1 MNNKELKYIEALR
14 SMPGETDILRGMEGD
29 VPEELRLLGKE
40 LTEEYELAT
49 ALANGDL
56 QMEAS
61 SMNVLAGPLKDLQS
75 NLRHLTWQ
83 AKQIEKGDY
92 GQRAEFLGDFS
103 QAFNHMAVQLARREE
118 TMRKQIRQQMEY
130 YEALDAIHN
139 NWRAYK
145 HDMENHL
152 LCIDALLDMGDVP
165 AARDY
170 IHAMHGKTKY
180 MDGGFI
186 YTGNRV
192 LDALLT
198 DKIRIA
204 KNLGIEVTKMIAVD
218 QEIEMDPLDCCILF
232 GNAMDNAIE
241 ACQRIKSGERRI
253 ELHLKMTGNML
264 HMKLRNTSQHEPIMD
279 KDGIKSRKMDDEHHG
294 FGLKNMKKVVESY
307 DGVWEIKQKD
317 GWFTL
322 SCLLFHV

>member
-1 MNNKELKYIEALR
+1 MEYIEALR
-14 SMPGETDILRGMEGD
+14 SMPGEAHLSHDVEGEVPDALRQLGDDIAEAYG
-29 VPEELRLLGKE
+29 
-40 LTEEYELAT
+40 LAT

-92 GQRAEFLGDFS
+92 GQRAAFLGEFS
-103 QAFNHMAVQLARREE
+103 KAFNHMAVQLARREDI
-118 TMRKQIRQQMEY
+118 MRKQLQQQMEY
-130 YEALDAIHN
+130 YEALDDIHN
-139 NWRAYK
+139 SWRAAR
-145 HDMENHL
+145 HDIENHL

-165 AARDY
+165 AAQEY
-170 IHAMHGKTKY
+170 IHAMRIKTRQQ
-180 MDGGFI
+180 GGAFI

-204 KNLGIEVTKMIAVD
+204 KNIGIEVEKIIAVD
-218 QEIEMDPLDCCILF
+218 REIKMDPLDCCILF

-241 ACQRIKSGERRI
+241 ACQRVKSGQRRI
-253 ELHLKMTGNML
+253 DLQLKITGNML
-264 HMKLRNTSQHEPIMD
+264 HMELRNTSQHDLEIE
-279 KDGIKSRKMDDEHHG
+279 GNEIKSSKQDEECHG
-294 FGLKNMKKVVESY
+294 FGLKNIKKVVETY
-307 DGVWEIKQKD
+307 DGVWKIEQKD
-317 GWFTL
+317 GWFSL
-322 SCLLFHV
+322 RCLLFHV

>member
-1 MNNKELKYIEALR
+1 MPDEAKLLH
-14 SMPGETDILRGMEGD
+14 DMEGD
-29 VPEELRLLGKE
+29 IPEELRLLGKD
-40 LTEEYELAT
+40 LAEEYQLAT
-49 ALANGDL
+49 ALANGNL
-56 QMEAS
+56 QMDAS

-170 IHAMHGKTKY
+170 IHAMHGKTKH

-192 LDALLT
+192 LDALIT

-204 KNLGIEVTKMIAVD
+204 KNIGIEVTKMIAVD
-218 QEIEMDPLDCCILF
+218 REIEMDPLDCCILF

-241 ACQRIKSGERRI
+241 ACQRIESGPRQI
-253 ELHLKMTGNML
+253 ELQLKITGNML
-264 HMKLRNTSQHEPIMD
+264 HVQLRNTSQHEPIID
-279 KDGIKSRKMDDEHHG
+279 KDGIKSSKMDNECHG
-294 FGLKNMKKVVESY
+294 FGLKNIKKVVENY
-307 DGVWEIKQKD
+307 EGVWEIQQKE